1 MMAGI
6 GQFDGKRIFDI
17 VAAAA
22 LLLLSSPLILAV
34 AVLLFCLNQGQV
46 FFLQERPGYRQ
57 KIFKIIKFRTMSDGR
72 DAQGQLLP
80 DSERMTWWGRWIRN
94 TSLDELPQLMN
105 VLLGHMSLVGP
116 RPLLKEYLPY
126 YNATQQRRHEVRP
139 GITGWAQVNGRN
151 GISWEEKF
159 DLDVWY
165 VDHRS
170 HRLDI
175 KILML
180 TMCQVLR
187 RSEVSQ
193 KDHVSMEPFRG
204 TVNRVQLFK

>member
-1 MMAGI
+1 SPQGVSLTMMAGI

-105 VLLGHMSLVGP
+105 VL
-116 RPLLKEYLPY
+116 
-126 YNATQQRRHEVRP
+126 
-139 GITGWAQVNGRN
+139 
-151 GISWEEKF
+151 
-159 DLDVWY
+159 
-165 VDHRS
+165 
-170 HRLDI
+170 
-175 KILML
+175 
-180 TMCQVLR
+180 
-187 RSEVSQ
+187 
-193 KDHVSMEPFRG
+193 
-204 TVNRVQLFK
+204 